1 MEASFLLGVNQKEF
15 LFVPGMQT
23 SALSWNAV
31 WWDRGLNI
39 LSKAIQYPGA
49 SPVDRKRTSRI
60 NDICKQLKFKI
71 YTSYQILHTI
81 GGTLHS
87 NLLYHFTCDKEI

>member
-15 LFVPGMQT
+15 LFVSGVQT

-31 WWDRGLNI
+31 WWDRCLNI

-60 NDICKQLKFKI
+60 NNICKQLMFKYAHHI
-71 YTSYQILHTI
+71 KYRALVEQYTVIYYTS
-81 GGTLHS
+81 
-87 NLLYHFTCDKEI
+87 

>member
-1 MEASFLLGVNQKEF
+1 MEASFLLGVNQKEL
-15 LFVPGMQT
+15 LFVSRVQT
-23 SALSWNAV
+23 SALSWNTV

-60 NDICKQLKFKI
+60 NNICKQLMFKYTQHI
-71 YTSYQILHTI
+71 KYYTALVEHYTVIYYTS
-81 GGTLHS
+81 
-87 NLLYHFTCDKEI
+87 